1 MTDPSPRARGWIR
14 RLTRECL
21 RYRLVVTVT
30 LVATL
35 AGVAVDLS
43 IPLLTKTAIDSA
55 TGAGARVSL
64 TAIAL
69 VLVGLGCTRFACQY
83 ARRYSAGLLSLRTQN
98 RLRLDLM
105 GTLLRLSGRDQD
117 RLSVGQLVSR
127 SITDLQLIQGLLAMV
142 PLALGAAVQVVLSLV
157 VMLYLSPTLTCV
169 ALLVI
174 PAIGLV
180 VLRGRRALFA
190 ATWSAQ
196 QSAADLA
203 QHVEETVTGVRV
215 VKGFGQEDRA
225 VDDLIG
231 HGRRLFAMRLRAA
244 RLNSWFTPTVSA
256 IPQLGMV
263 AVIALGGYLTMHGS
277 ITVGTFL
284 AFASYVTTMTGLA
297 RLVTNVVVAGQLAR
311 AAVDR
316 VYEVIDQPTDP
327 LLEQTSVAPD
337 GPVGLRFDS
346 VGFTFGSPDGTRDG
360 APVLRDV
367 SLTVAAGECVA
378 VIGGPGSGKS
388 TLALLADRVYSPNTG
403 RISLVGADKD
413 VDIATLSAEQL
424 HGTVAIA
431 FDEPFLYSDSV
442 GANIA
447 LGQPDSAGPSIED
460 AAHRAA
466 ADEFIDRLPSGYDSV
481 VGERGLTLS
490 GGQRQRIALARTLFA
505 DPRVLILDDATSAV
519 DATTETAIFAELR
532 RDRTRNT
539 GRTMLVLAHRRST
552 LALADRVAVMDGGR
566 IVDIGTEA
574 ELESRSP
581 LFRSLMSSAPDAVDT
596 ADAAAIDVVDME
608 ALWPDV
614 DEPDVDGPGGGRRS
628 ARVDLAADAAPGGR
642 GGGGGM
648 GGGRGGFGSG
658 GPMTGALGAMQASPE
673 LLDAVAKLAPA
684 TEDPQVDDDDARA
697 DRPEFNLRQLLTPV
711 RWLLLVAVLCMA
723 VDTGISLAFPTI
735 GRIGINSAVSQHAG
749 ALWAATAFGVVLV
762 GVDWIITA
770 VMTLTT
776 ARSGERVLYALRVRS
791 YAHLQRLGLDYYE
804 RELSGRIMTRMTTD
818 VDALSTFLQ
827 TGLTSA
833 VVSTLTVIGVA
844 VALVVTDPSLGSL
857 VLILLIPI
865 AIATLVFRRVSSRA
879 YTRSRELISVVN
891 ADFQEN
897 VTGLRTTQAY
907 RHTDA
912 AATRFATLA
921 DRYVRARM
929 VSQQAIS
936 IFFPFITLMSDT
948 ATAVVIG
955 IGGHQVARGETSA
968 GTLVA
973 FVLYLGMMF
982 SPVQQLS
989 QVFDGYQQALVGLRR
1004 IGELL
1009 ATPTSVLAAPAGGGP
1024 ATNGTGPG
1032 VPTPASFTGHAELD
1046 GVSFRY
1052 SGAESN
1058 ALTDVTLD
1066 LPPGRSLALV
1076 GQTGAGKST
1085 IVKLLARYYDPTAGS
1100 VRMDGTDIRRF
1111 PLAGYR
1117 SRLGVVPQEAHLFS
1131 GTVATNIAYGR
1142 PDATREQIADAAR
1155 GVGALSMIAGLPGG
1169 MTHPIGERGQGL
1181 SAGQRQ
1187 LIALARAEL
1196 VDPDLLLLDEATATL
1211 DQATERRVLAASD
1224 ALTRR
1229 RTAVIVAHRLAT
1241 AARADSIAVVADGRV
1256 VERGTHRELLDA
1268 DGAYARLWAA
1278 GRDPHLAF
1286 DAAME
1291 PDH

>member
-1 MTDPSPRARGWIR
+1 MTDSSPPTRGWIR
-14 RLTRECL
+14 RLVRECL
-21 RYRLVVTVT
+21 RYRLVATVTV
-30 LVATL
+30 VATL
-35 AGVAVDLS
+35 AGVGVDLS

-69 VLVGLGCTRFACQY
+69 VLMALGGARFVCQY

-127 SITDLQLIQGLLAMV
+127 SITDLQLIQGLMAMV
-142 PLALGAAVQVVLSLV
+142 PLSLGAAVQVVLSLA
-157 VMLYLSPTLTCV
+157 VMLYLSPTLTSV

-225 VDDLIG
+225 VDDLVG

-263 AVIALGGYLTMHGS
+263 GVIALGGYLTMHGS

-284 AFASYVTTMTGLA
+284 AFATYVTTMTGLA
-297 RLVTNVVVAGQLAR
+297 RLITNVVVAGQLAR

-316 VYEVIDQPTDP
+316 VYEVIDHPTDP
-327 LLEQTSVAPD
+327 LLDQNGIAPD

-346 VGFTFGSPDGTRDG
+346 VGFAFDSADG
-360 APVLRDV
+360 ATPVLHDI

-388 TLALLADRVYSPNTG
+388 TLALLADRVYSPGTG
-403 RISLVGADKD
+403 HISLVGRDVE
-413 VDIATLSAEQL
+413 VDISTMSDAQL
-424 HGTVAIA
+424 HATVAIA

-442 GANIA
+442 GANIE
-447 LGQPDSAGPSIED
+447 LGQPDSTAGPEVQD
-460 AAHRAA
+460 AARRAA
-466 ADEFIDRLPSGYDSV
+466 ADEFITRLPNGYDSV

-490 GGQRQRIALARTLFA
+490 GGQRQRIALARALFA

-519 DATTETAIFAELR
+519 DATTEAAIFAELR
-532 RDRTRNT
+532 RDRTRNA
-539 GRTMLVLAHRRST
+539 GRTLLVLAHRRST
-552 LALADRVAVMDGGR
+552 LALADRVAIMDDGR
-566 IVDIGTEA
+566 IVDVGTEA
-574 ELESRSP
+574 ELESRSA
-581 LFRSLMSSAPDAVDT
+581 LFRSLMSSAPGPDDAANT
-596 ADAAAIDVVDME
+596 APADAIDME
-608 ALWPDV
+608 ALWPA
-614 DEPDVDGPGGGRRS
+614 DEQPTTGRNPARIDLSAGG
-628 ARVDLAADAAPGGR
+628 AP

-648 GGGRGGFGSG
+648 GGGRGGFGGG

-673 LLDAVAKLAPA
+673 LLAAVAKLAPA
-684 TEDPQVDDDDARA
+684 TEETQVDDDQARA
-697 DRPEFNLRQLLTPV
+697 DRPEFNLRQLLRPV
-711 RWLLLVAVLCMA
+711 RWLLLLAVLCMA
-723 VDTGISLAFPTI
+723 VDTGVSLAFPTI
-735 GRIGINSAVSQHAG
+735 GRIGINSAVAQHAG
-749 ALWAATAFGVVLV
+749 ALWAATAFGVLLVVL
-762 GVDWIITA
+762 DWIITA

-844 VALVVTDPSLGSL
+844 VALVVTDPSLGAL
-857 VLILLIPI
+857 VLIALVPI
-865 AIATLVFRRVSSRA
+865 AIATVIFRRVSSRA
-879 YTRSRELISVVN
+879 YARSRELISAVN

-897 VTGLRTTQAY
+897 VTGLRTTQTY
-907 RHTDA
+907 RHSA
-912 AATRFATLA
+912 AAAARFATLA
-921 DRYVRARM
+921 DRYVHARM

-936 IFFPFITLMSDT
+936 VFFPFITLMSDL

-973 FVLYLGMMF
+973 FVLYLSMMF

-1009 ATPTSVLAAPAGGGP
+1009 ATPTSVLAAVPGGRSG
-1024 ATNGTGPG
+1024 TNGTGPS
-1032 VPTPASFTGHAELD
+1032 VPTPASFSGHAELD
-1046 GVSFRY
+1046 AVTFRY
-1052 SGAESN
+1052 SGAASN

-1085 IVKLLARYYDPTAGS
+1085 IVKLLARYYDPTGGS

-1117 SRLGVVPQEAHLFS
+1117 GRLGVVPQEAHLFS

-1142 PDATREQIADAAR
+1142 PGATREQIVAAAR
-1155 GVGALSMIAGLPGG
+1155 GVGALSMIAALPGG

-1224 ALTRR
+1224 ALARR

-1241 AARADSIAVVADGRV
+1241 AARADSIAVVADGRI
-1256 VERGTHRELLDA
+1256 VEQGTHHDLLEA

-1278 GRDPHLAF
+1278 GRDPRLAF

>member
-1 MTDPSPRARGWIR
+1 MTDRSPRSRGWIR
-14 RLTRECL
+14 RLARECL
-21 RYRLVVTVT
+21 RYRLVLTVTV
-30 LVATL
+30 VATL
-35 AGVAVDLS
+35 AGVGVDLS

-55 TGAGARVSL
+55 TGAGAQVSL

-69 VLVGLGCTRFACQY
+69 VLVALGCARFLCQY

-142 PLALGAAVQVVLSLV
+142 PLSLGAAVQVVLSLA

-316 VYEVIDQPTDP
+316 VYEVIDHPTDP
-327 LLEQTSVAPD
+327 LIEQTGVAPD

-346 VGFTFGSPDGTRDG
+346 VGFTFDSDGRAGGDG
-360 APVLRDV
+360 PVLQDV

-388 TLALLADRVYSPNTG
+388 TLALLADRVYSPDSG
-403 RISLVGADKD
+403 RISLVGPDRD
-413 VDIATLSAEQL
+413 VDIATLSAAQL
-424 HGTVAIA
+424 HATVAIA

-442 GANIA
+442 GANITLGRPGPADGA
-447 LGQPDSAGPSIED
+447 LMHD
-460 AAHRAA
+460 AARHAA
-466 ADEFIDRLPSGYDSV
+466 ADEFINRLPDGYDSV

-519 DATTETAIFAELR
+519 DATTEAAIFAELR
-532 RDRTRNT
+532 HDRSRNT

-552 LALADRVAVMDGGR
+552 LALADRVAIMDGGR

-574 ELESRSP
+574 ELESRSA
-581 LFRSLMSSAPDAVDT
+581 LFRSLMSSAVEPEDITDPEPVEPDDVDSLWPATEQPAAERARRVDT
-596 ADAAAIDVVDME
+596 T
-608 ALWPDV
+608 
-614 DEPDVDGPGGGRRS
+614 S
-628 ARVDLAADAAPGGR
+628 DAAPGGR
-642 GGGGGM
+642 GGGGM
-648 GGGRGGFGSG
+648 GGARGGFGGG
-658 GPMTGALGAMQASPE
+658 GPMTGALGAMHASPE
-673 LLDAVAKLAPA
+673 LLDAVAGLAPA
-684 TEDPQVDDDDARA
+684 TEDPQVDDDHARA
-697 DRPEFNLRQLLTPV
+697 DRPEFNLRQLLRPV
-711 RWLLLVAVLCMA
+711 RWLLLIAVVCMA

-735 GRIGINSAVSQHAG
+735 GRIGINSAVAQHAG
-749 ALWAATAFGVVLV
+749 ALWAATAFGVALV
-762 GVDWIITA
+762 ALDWIITA
-770 VMTLTT
+770 AMTLTT

-827 TGLTSA
+827 TGLTTA
-833 VVSTLTVIGVA
+833 VVSTLTVVGVA

-857 VLILLIPI
+857 VLVLLIPI
-865 AIATLVFRRVSSRA
+865 AIATLIFRRVSSRA
-879 YTRSRELISVVN
+879 YTRSRELISAVN

-897 VTGLRTTQAY
+897 VTGLRTTQTY
-907 RHTDA
+907 RHADA
-912 AATRFATLA
+912 AASRFAALA

-936 IFFPFITLMSDT
+936 TFFPFITLMSDL

-955 IGGHQVARGETSA
+955 VGGHQVARGETSA

-1004 IGELL
+1004 IGDLL
-1009 ATPTSVLAAPAGGGP
+1009 ATPTSVLAAPPGGGP
-1024 ATNGTGPG
+1024 STNGSGPG
-1032 VPTPASFTGHAELD
+1032 VPAPASFTGHAELD
-1046 GVSFRY
+1046 DVTFRY

-1058 ALTDVTLD
+1058 ALTDVSLD

-1142 PDATREQIADAAR
+1142 PDATREQIVAAAR
-1155 GVGALSMIAGLPGG
+1155 GVGALSMIAALPGG

-1241 AARADSIAVVADGRV
+1241 AARADSIAVVADGRI
-1256 VERGTHRELLDA
+1256 VEQGTHRDLLEA
-1268 DGAYARLWAA
+1268 DGPYARLWAA
-1278 GRDPHLAF
+1278 GRDPRLAF